1 MKFTSF
7 LVPAFAGLA
16 VADKAAAAAQPST
29 EAYILRESRPAS
41 SSKDA
46 SSSSPSISANAAQAI
61 LSSRLSSD
69 DRLAQDISEADY
81 DVMNRFGKPSAKL
94 FGDEDSAAAAHQLVI
109 LYKGVQGSGP
119 KDLAKTLGADLKPSF
134 TTSDL
139 NYFPSAKRYNTN
151 KCKFED
157 AIDPAKDACW
167 QGVSPRTQYLEID
180 YSKDSKSL
188 ATLSKNMKKLQSLTK
203 SGKMEVLVIVHPS
216 AKAANAAPEE
226 LRRREHKTEVVLT
239 DKQTVAA
246 SKPTFAAADDNKDGK
261 PKSKPGTSPSIP
273 HPFKD
278 GKNKKGGLLPACFT
292 SQNAC
297 NTATNN
303 CTGHGVCENK
313 WKEATGKACFACRC
327 LASVEKN
334 EKGKSKGLY
343 HWGGSACQKQDI
355 STPFWLL
362 AGFTIVMLS
371 IVGFCIN
378 LLFQVGEE
386 PLPGV
391 IGAGVSRGGSK

>member
-1 MKFTSF
+1 MKFTSL

-16 VADKAAAAAQPST
+16 VAEAASQTST

-41 SSKDA
+41 SKDA
-46 SSSSPSISANAAQAI
+46 SSSTSISSNAAQAI
-61 LSSRLSSD
+61 LSSRLSSN

-94 FGDEDSAAAAHQLVI
+94 FGDDDDATHQLVI
-109 LYKGVQGSGP
+109 LYK
-119 KDLAKTLGADLKPSF
+119 A
-134 TTSDL
+134 
-139 NYFPSAKRYNTN
+139 
-151 KCKFED
+151 CKFED

-167 QGVSPRTQYLEID
+167 PGVSRTQYLEFD
-180 YSKDSKSL
+180 LSKDAKS
-188 ATLSKNMKKLQSLTK
+188 ATASLSKNMKKLQSLAQG
-203 SGKMEVLVIVHPS
+203 GKMETMILIHPS
-216 AKAANAAPEE
+216 AQAASTTTQE
-226 LRRREHKTEVVLT
+226 LRRREQKSEVVLT
-239 DKQTVAA
+239 DKETAA
-246 SKPTFAAADDNKDGK
+246 PTKPAAVDKAKA
-261 PKSKPGTSPSIP
+261 STSPSTSS
-273 HPFKD
+273 HPFSATDNK
-278 GKNKKGGLLPACFT
+278 KKGGLYPACFA

-297 NTATNN
+297 NAATGN

-313 WKEATGKACFACRC
+313 WSAGAGDKACFSCRC
-327 LASVEKN
+327 LATTEKQAD
-334 EKGKSKGLY
+334 GRPSLY
-343 HWGGSACQKQDI
+343 HWGGGACQKRDV

-371 IVGFCIN
+371 VVGFCIN

>member
-16 VADKAAAAAQPST
+16 VAETAASQPST

-46 SSSSPSISANAAQAI
+46 SSSPSISSNAAQAI
-61 LSSRLSSD
+61 LSSRLSANDKLS
-69 DRLAQDISEADY
+69 QDISEAEY

-94 FGDEDSAAAAHQLVI
+94 FGDDDASAAHQLVI
-109 LYKGVQGSGP
+109 LYKSVDADNT
-119 KDLAKTLGADLKPSF
+119 KALRKALNGASPSF
-134 TTSDL
+134 TSSSAL
-139 NYFPSAKRYNTN
+139 NYFPSASRYNNN

-157 AIDPAKDACW
+157 AIDPARDACW
-167 QGVSPRTQYLEID
+167 QGVSRTQYLEID
-180 YSKDSKSL
+180 LSKDSKST
-188 ATLSKNMKKLQSLTK
+188 AALSKNMKKLQSLAQ
-203 SGKMEVLVIVHPS
+203 SGKMETLILIHPS
-216 AKAANAAPEE
+216 SQAASAGPKGE
-226 LRRREHKTEVVLT
+226 LRRRDHKSEIVLT
-239 DKQTVAA
+239 DKKTAA
-246 SKPTFAAADDNKDGK
+246 ATKPTADDKAK
-261 PKSKPGTSPSIP
+261 PKASTSPAN
-273 HPFKD
+273 PFND
-278 GKNKKGGLLPACFT
+278 KNKKNKGGLYPACFS
-292 SQNAC
+292 SQDAC
-297 NTATNN
+297 NSATSN

-313 WKEATGKACFACRC
+313 WSEGTGKSCFSCRC
-327 LASVEKN
+327 LATTEKQAD
-334 EKGKSKGLY
+334 GRPSIY
-343 HWGGSACQKQDI
+343 HWGGGACQKQDV

-362 AGFTIVMLS
+362 AGFTIIMLS

>member
-16 VADKAAAAAQPST
+16 VAETAASQPST

-46 SSSSPSISANAAQAI
+46 SSSPSISSNAAQAI
-61 LSSRLSSD
+61 LSSRLSANDKLS
-69 DRLAQDISEADY
+69 QDIPEAEY

-94 FGDEDSAAAAHQLVI
+94 FGEDDASAAHQLVI
-109 LYKGVQGSGP
+109 LYKGVDAENT
-119 KDLAKTLGADLKPSF
+119 KALKKALNGASPSF
-134 TTSDL
+134 TSSSL
-139 NYFPSAKRYNTN
+139 NYFPSASRNNNN

-167 QGVSPRTQYLEID
+167 QGVSRTQYLEID
-180 YSKDSKSL
+180 LAKDSKST
-188 ATLSKNMKKLQSLTK
+188 AVLSKNMKKLQSLAQ
-203 SGKMEVLVIVHPS
+203 SGQMETLILIHPS
-216 AKAANAAPEE
+216 AQAASAGPE
-226 LRRREHKTEVVLT
+226 LRRRDHKSEIVLT
-239 DKQTVAA
+239 DKKTAA
-246 SKPTFAAADDNKDGK
+246 AATKPTADNKAK
-261 PKSKPGTSPSIP
+261 AQASTSPA

-278 GKNKKGGLLPACFT
+278 GKDGKKNKGGLYPACFS
-292 SQNAC
+292 SQDAC
-297 NTATNN
+297 NSATNN

-313 WKEATGKACFACRC
+313 WSEGTAKSCFSCRC
-327 LASVEKN
+327 LATTEKQAD
-334 EKGKSKGLY
+334 GRPSIY
-343 HWGGSACQKQDI
+343 HWGGGACQKQDV

-362 AGFTIVMLS
+362 AGFTIIMLS

>member
-16 VADKAAAAAQPST
+16 VAETAAQPST

-46 SSSSPSISANAAQAI
+46 SSSPSISSNAAQAI
-61 LSSRLSSD
+61 LSSRLSSND
-69 DRLAQDISEADY
+69 KLSEDISEADY
-81 DVMNRFGKPSAKL
+81 DVMNQFGKPSAKL
-94 FGDEDSAAAAHQLVI
+94 FGDDDASAAHQLVI
-109 LYKGVQGSGP
+109 LYKGVNAENTESL
-119 KDLAKTLGADLKPSF
+119 KKALNGASPAF
-134 TTSDL
+134 TSSSAL
-139 NYFPSAKRYNTN
+139 NYFPSAKSYNTK

-167 QGVSPRTQYLEID
+167 SGVSRTAQYLEID
-180 YSKDSKSL
+180 LSKDSKSTS
-188 ATLSKNMKKLQSLTK
+188 TLSKNMKKLQSLAQ
-203 SGKMEVLVIVHPS
+203 SGKMEIMILIHPS
-216 AKAANAAPEE
+216 AQAASTHEE
-226 LRRREHKTEVVLT
+226 LRRREHRSEVVLT
-239 DKQTVAA
+239 DK
-246 SKPTFAAADDNKDGK
+246 AAAKPKASTSPSNAHPFADKDKDGK
-261 PKSKPGTSPSIP
+261 KKKNGLYPS
-273 HPFKD
+273 
-278 GKNKKGGLLPACFT
+278 CFA
-292 SQNAC
+292 SQDAC
-297 NTATNN
+297 NTATGN

-313 WKEATGKACFACRC
+313 WSAGSEKKCFSCRC
-327 LASVEKN
+327 LATTEKQAD
-334 EKGKSKGLY
+334 GRPSLY
-343 HWGGSACQKQDI
+343 HWGGGACQKRDV

-362 AGFTIVMLS
+362 AGFTIIMIS

>member
-7 LVPAFAGLA
+7 LVPAFAAGLA
-16 VADKAAAAAQPST
+16 VADTAAASQPST

-46 SSSSPSISANAAQAI
+46 SSSPSISSDAAQAI
-61 LSSRLSSD
+61 LSSRLSANDKLS
-69 DRLAQDISEADY
+69 QDISEAEY
-81 DVMNRFGKPSAKL
+81 DVMNRFGKPAAKL
-94 FGDEDSAAAAHQLVI
+94 FGDDDASSAAHQLVI
-109 LYKGVQGSGP
+109 LYKGVDADNT
-119 KDLAKTLGADLKPSF
+119 KALKKALNGASPSF
-134 TTSDL
+134 TFSSSL
-139 NYFPSAKRYNTN
+139 NYFPSASRNNNN

-167 QGVSPRTQYLEID
+167 QGVSRTQYLEID
-180 YSKDSKSL
+180 LSNDSKST
-188 ATLSKNMKKLQSLTK
+188 AALSKNMKKLQSLAQ
-203 SGKMEVLVIVHPS
+203 SGKMETLIMIHPS
-216 AKAANAAPEE
+216 AQAASAGSELRRRDHKSEIVLTDKTTSAATKPAAANKAKASTSPAKAAN
-226 LRRREHKTEVVLT
+226 
-239 DKQTVAA
+239 
-246 SKPTFAAADDNKDGK
+246 
-261 PKSKPGTSPSIP
+261 
-273 HPFKD
+273 PFNDKD
-278 GKNKKGGLLPACFT
+278 GKNKKKNAIYPSCFQ

-297 NTATNN
+297 NSATNN

-313 WKEATGKACFACRC
+313 WSQGTEKSCFSCRC
-327 LASVEKN
+327 LATTEKQAD
-334 EKGKSKGLY
+334 GRPSIY
-343 HWGGSACQKQDI
+343 HWGGGACQKQDI

-362 AGFTIVMLS
+362 AGFTIIMLS

>member
-41 SSKDA
+41 SSNDA

-94 FGDEDSAAAAHQLVI
+94 FGGEDSAAAPHQLVI

-203 SGKMEVLVIVHPS
+203 SGKMEVLVLVHPS
-216 AKAANAAPEE
+216 AQAVNAAPEE

-239 DKQTVAA
+239 DKQT
-246 SKPTFAAADDNKDGK
+246 
-261 PKSKPGTSPSIP
+261 
-273 HPFKD
+273 D

>member
-7 LVPAFAGLA
+7 LVPAFAAGLA
-16 VADKAAAAAQPST
+16 VADASQPST

-41 SSKDA
+41 SSSKDA
-46 SSSSPSISANAAQAI
+46 SSSPSISANAAQAI
-61 LSSRLSSD
+61 LSSRLSANDKLS
-69 DRLAQDISEADY
+69 QDVSEAEY
-81 DVMNRFGKPSAKL
+81 DVMNRFGKPAAKL
-94 FGDEDSAAAAHQLVI
+94 FGDDDASAAHQLVI
-109 LYKGVQGSGP
+109 LYKGVDTDNT
-119 KDLAKTLGADLKPSF
+119 KALKKALNGVSPSF
-134 TTSDL
+134 TSSSSL
-139 NYFPSAKRYNTN
+139 NYFPSARRDN

-167 QGVSPRTQYLEID
+167 QGVSRTQYLEID
-180 YSKDSKSL
+180 LSKDSKST
-188 ATLSKNMKKLQSLTK
+188 ASLSKNMKKLQSLAQ
-203 SGKMEVLVIVHPS
+203 SGKMETLIMIHPS
-216 AKAANAAPEE
+216 AQAASAGPEGSE
-226 LRRREHKTEVVLT
+226 LRRREHKSEIVLT
-239 DKQTVAA
+239 DKKT
-246 SKPTFAAADDNKDGK
+246 AAATK
-261 PKSKPGTSPSIP
+261 PAAAESKAKASPSP
-273 HPFKD
+273 SSPLND
-278 GKNKKGGLLPACFT
+278 DKNKKKKKGSSLYPACFA

-313 WKEATGKACFACRC
+313 WSQGTEKSCFSCRC
-327 LASVEKN
+327 LATTEKQDD
-334 EKGKSKGLY
+334 GRPSIY
-343 HWGGSACQKQDI
+343 HWGGGACQKQDV

-362 AGFTIVMLS
+362 AGFTIIMLS